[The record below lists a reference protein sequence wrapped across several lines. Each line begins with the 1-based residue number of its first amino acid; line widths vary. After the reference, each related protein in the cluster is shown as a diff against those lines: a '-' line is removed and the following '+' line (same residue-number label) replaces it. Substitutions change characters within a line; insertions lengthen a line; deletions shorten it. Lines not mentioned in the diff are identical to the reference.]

1 MRSDIW
7 TPDNIVGQEIIDQ
20 YAQGKSARQLGFDHS
35 VADVTISAFLKRNNT
50 KIRNRSEQKRKWTL
64 NEKAFDKLS
73 PEAFYW
79 IGFLLA
85 DGNVHKTKT
94 RSWQLCVG
102 LAAKDSDHI
111 EKFKKFIGCNK
122 PLYFN
127 EKNGGAFLIVYSN
140 YLCERLAQFGMVP
153 NKSKIVKI
161 PEVCKN
167 NRDFWRGMV
176 DGDGWLT
183 FNNSYPTLGLCGTL
197 DVINNF
203 LVFVNRQ
210 EKIRA
215 VSGIYQVNF
224 GCTTAQTIARILY
237 ENDTVSLT
245 RKEKT
250 CCEFLRWKPRF
261 VQKRSLVYNSVD
273 SI

>member
-7 TPDNIVGQEIIDQ
+7 IPDDIVGQEILDQ
-20 YAQGKSARQLGFDHS
+20 YAQGKSARQLGFHYN
-35 VADVTISAFLKRNNT
+35 VADVTISAFLKRRNI

-64 NEKAFDKLS
+64 NEKAFDELS

-85 DGNVHKTKT
+85 DGNVHKTKM
-94 RSWQLCVG
+94 RSWQLCLG
-102 LAAKDSDHI
+102 LAAKDSEHI
-111 EKFKKFIGCNK
+111 EKFKKFLGCNK

-161 PEVCKN
+161 PEICKN

-176 DGDGWLT
+176 DGDGWVSVA
-183 FNNSYPTLGLCGTL
+183 NNYDVGLCGTY
-197 DVINNF
+197 DTVKHFIDF
-203 LVFVNRQ
+203 IGRQ
-210 EKIRA
+210 VKIR
-215 VSGIYQVNF
+215 QRT
-224 GCTTAQTIARILY
+224 GCFEVRYGCGPAKRVAKILY
-237 ENDTVSLT
+237 QNSTIFLD
-245 RKEKT
+245 RKYKNT
-250 CCEFLRWKPRF
+250 LNLG
-261 VQKRSLVYNSVD
+261 V
-273 SI
+273 